1 VNKTISSKQNM
12 ANIFRFL
19 NSKDFRLKI
28 FLEGIIVGLCVGV
41 VISAFRFL
49 LEKAERFREYSYLLA
64 QEYGFF
70 EIAIRFLTLAI
81 LAIVINQIM
90 VRAPQISGSGIVQ
103 VKGSL
108 LGQVKSK
115 WLRNLVGKFV
125 GTTLVIGAGLSVGR
139 QGPSV
144 QIGASIGQGVSRLLG
159 RLRME
164 EKYLVTSGAAAGLA
178 AAFNAP
184 LAGVVFALEELHKN
198 FSPAVL
204 MSAMGSSL
212 AADYVMRQFFGSK
225 PIMDFSGIPVL
236 PQKYYIYLIGLGIVC
251 GLVGVFYNKALI
263 SSFRIFD
270 KIRNKIPVFWKAGI
284 LFIPLFIAGVLG
296 YLLPQVLGGGEQLI
310 ISLSSQNY
318 AFKALVVFVVV
329 KFIFTIISAGSGA
342 PGGLFLPMLVIG
354 ALIGNIYGN
363 VLGMLFDINSELIF
377 DFVVFAM
384 AAVFTAAV
392 KAPVTGSILI
402 TEMTGSFEHLLPV
415 IIVSMV
421 AYVVSDILRTRSI
434 YENIYQ
440 ITLETASLNSH
451 NSASLLKDN
460 NKQADEIEQKT
471 WEQLKQDTYNIDTAK
486 QELTYKQI
494 KYQEKDNIITTV
506 RPDVNLGKNKGQ
518 KIGSKIIL
526 EEVVRLSSHIEGK
539 RIKSIDW
546 PEGSLLVSIS
556 RGEEEIIPRGNT
568 RIFNGDF
575 LYVLIDQG
583 QEREFRSFIS
593 SLCQEND

>member
-1 VNKTISSKQNM
+1 MSKSISYNKSM
-12 ANIFRFL
+12 DIFRFL

-41 VISAFRFL
+41 VISVFRFI
-49 LEKAERFREYSYLLA
+49 LERVESFRGYSYIIA
-64 QEYGFF
+64 QEYGFH
-70 EIAIRFLTLAI
+70 EVMIRFFVLAI
-81 LAIVINQIM
+81 IAIVINHIM
-90 VRAPQISGSGIVQ
+90 KKAPQTAGSGIVQ
-103 VKGSL
+103 VKGFL

-115 WLRNLVGKFV
+115 WLSNLAGKFI
-125 GTTLVIGAGLSVGR
+125 GTILGIGAGLSLGR

-159 RLRME
+159 RLKVE

-225 PIMDFSGIPVL
+225 PIMDFSGLPIL
-236 PQKYYIYLIGLGIVC
+236 PQNYYIYLIGLGIVC
-251 GLVGVFYNKALI
+251 GIVGVCYNKGLLLI
-263 SSFRIFD
+263 FGVFNKMRNRI
-270 KIRNKIPVFWKAGI
+270 PAFWKSGL

-296 YLLPQVLGGGEQLI
+296 YYLPQVLGGGEQLI
-310 ISLSSQNY
+310 TSLSSQNY
-318 AFKALVVFVVV
+318 ALKALLLFVVV

-354 ALIGNIYGN
+354 ALVGNIYAN
-363 VLGMLFDINSELIF
+363 ILGIFFDINSEIVF

-384 AAVFTAAV
+384 AALFTAVV

-415 IIVSMV
+415 IAVCMV
-421 AYVVSDILRTRSI
+421 AYVVSDILRTKSI
-434 YENIYQ
+434 YESIYQ
-440 ITLETASLNSH
+440 LTLGTASLNINNSTVALH
-451 NSASLLKDN
+451 N
-460 NKQADEIEQKT
+460 
-471 WEQLKQDTYNIDTAK
+471 NIK
-486 QELTYKQI
+486 QEDGIKQKDTLTLAPEEY
-494 KYQEKDNIITTV
+494 
-506 RPDVNLGKNKGQ
+506 LGKNKGQ
-518 KIGSKIIL
+518 KVGSKIIL
-526 EEVVRLSSHIEGK
+526 EEVVCLSSHIEGK

-546 PEGSLLVSIS
+546 PEGCLVVSIC

-568 RIFNGDF
+568 KIFNGDF

-583 QEREFRSFIS
+583 QEKEFRHFILN
-593 SLCQEND
+593 LCKEND

>member
-1 VNKTISSKQNM
+1 MKNSIYYNKST
-12 ANIFRFL
+12 AIFGFL

-49 LEKAERFREYSYLLA
+49 LEKAENFRGYSYIIA
-64 QEYGFF
+64 QEHGFF
-70 EIAIRFLTLAI
+70 EIIIRFIVLGI
-81 LAIVINQIM
+81 LAIVIGQIM
-90 VRAPQISGSGIVQ
+90 KKAPQIAGSGIVQ

-108 LGQVKSK
+108 LGEVKSK
-115 WLRNLVGKFV
+115 WLPNLFGKLA
-125 GTTLVIGAGLSVGR
+125 GATLAIGAGLSLGR

-184 LAGVVFALEELHKN
+184 LAGVVFALEEIHKN

-212 AADYVMRQFFGSK
+212 AADYVMREFFGSK
-225 PIMDFSGIPVL
+225 PVMDFSGLPIL
-236 PQKYYIYLIGLGIVC
+236 PQEYYMYLIGLGIIC
-251 GLVGVFYNKALI
+251 GLVGVCYNKALV
-263 SSFRIFD
+263 SSFKIFNRTGD
-270 KIRNKIPVFWKAGI
+270 RLPFLRKSGL

-296 YLLPQVLGGGEQLI
+296 YFLPQVLGGGEQLI
-310 ISLSSQNY
+310 TSLSTKNY
-318 AFKALVVFVVV
+318 AMKALLLLVVV
-329 KFIFTIISAGSGA
+329 KFIFTIICAGSGA

-354 ALIGNIYGN
+354 ALVGNIYGN
-363 VLGMLFDINSELIF
+363 VLGIFFNTSPELVV

-384 AAVFTAAV
+384 AALFTAVV

-415 IIVSMV
+415 IIVCMV

-434 YENIYQ
+434 YESLYQ
-440 ITLETASLNSH
+440 LSLGTSSFNDINAEITRKENNDREDQVPGNLLEQSRQNNS
-451 NSASLLKDN
+451 NRVMMP
-460 NKQADEIEQKT
+460 DEYLIES
-471 WEQLKQDTYNIDTAK
+471 
-486 QELTYKQI
+486 
-494 KYQEKDNIITTV
+494 
-506 RPDVNLGKNKGQ
+506 KGQ
-518 KIGSKIIL
+518 KIGSKVIL
-526 EEVVRLSSHIEGK
+526 EEVVCLSSRIGGK

-546 PEGSLLVSIS
+546 PEGCLIVSIC

-568 RIFNGDF
+568 RIYNGDF

-583 QEREFRSFIS
+583 QESEFRNFIL
-593 SLCQEND
+593 SLCKEND